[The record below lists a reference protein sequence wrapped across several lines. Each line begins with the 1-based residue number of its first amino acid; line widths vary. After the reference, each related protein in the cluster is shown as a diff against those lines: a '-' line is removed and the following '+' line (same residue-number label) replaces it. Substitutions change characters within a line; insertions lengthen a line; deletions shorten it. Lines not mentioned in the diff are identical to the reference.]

1 MQTLQKMIWINFG
14 KEITAIEGVTTA
26 TFKSNQEALDDLKK
40 MFKENPSVI
49 EGYSD
54 DPDFLPNSY
63 IVKVKDLEKLNTIE
77 GEIEKLPNVNKIRNQ
92 QSIISAI
99 VAASKV
105 INTFTGVI
113 TVILVLV
120 SILIISN
127 TIKLTVFARRKE
139 ISIMKYVGATNS
151 FVEGPFVIE
160 GVLIGIFSTIIVIAL
175 SVGVARAITDTTLKY
190 GEQSTAFT
198 LVNFT
203 TVLPQITGIFLALSM
218 GLRSN
223 W

>member
-14 KEITAIEGVTTA
+14 KEIASIEGVTTA

-54 DPDFLPNSY
+54 DPEFLPNSY
-63 IVKVKDLEKLNTIE
+63 IVKVKDLEKLNSIE
-77 GEIEKLPNVNKIRNQ
+77 GEIEKLANVQKIRNQ
-92 QSIISAI
+92 QGIISAI

-113 TVILVLV
+113 TAILVVV
-120 SILIISN
+120 SILII
-127 TIKLTVFARRKE
+127 
-139 ISIMKYVGATNS
+139 
-151 FVEGPFVIE
+151 VIAILSVCY
-160 GVLIGIFSTIIVIAL
+160 GAL

-198 LVNFT
+198 LVNFA

-223 W
+223 G